1 MQSYALTAG
10 GGGGRTEMSTD
21 GDHNLWHEQPGAT
34 F

>member
-1 MQSYALTAG
+1 MQSYALTA